1 MTSHDHRFP
10 RLDLPM
16 PCLRCLRHEIRQA
29 NRAIARAEA
38 APTKGTGL
46 QLPTALPI
54 TWPSIECDWTDI
66 CRCQCDLCYA
76 ENNICSR
83 AGPGMIIGDKQDMI
97 ATICYIFDILSFQ
110 HPSSSAVIEEG
121 DGFAHLFYR
130 ATRAVVVKALAKL
143 GAAFDVMVTR
153 HEGEHK
159 LLGSHRPE
167 IMRPRERD
175 VGFLDWNTAVQDF
188 RGAVTRAMEDAHMA
202 QGAIDLVVSKLPI

>member
-1 MTSHDHRFP
+1 
-10 RLDLPM
+10 
-16 PCLRCLRHEIRQA
+16 
-29 NRAIARAEA
+29 
-38 APTKGTGL
+38 
-46 QLPTALPI
+46 
-54 TWPSIECDWTDI
+54 
-66 CRCQCDLCYA
+66 
-76 ENNICSR
+76 
-83 AGPGMIIGDKQDMI
+83 MIIGDKQGMI
-97 ATICYIFDILSFQ
+97 ATICYIVDILAFQ

-167 IMRPRERD
+167 IMRSGARNGSSWDGLRLQSGD